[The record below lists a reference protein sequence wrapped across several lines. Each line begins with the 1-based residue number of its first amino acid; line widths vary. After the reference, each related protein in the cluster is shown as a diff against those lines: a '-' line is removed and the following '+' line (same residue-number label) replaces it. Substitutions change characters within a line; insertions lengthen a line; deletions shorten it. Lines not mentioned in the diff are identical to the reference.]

1 MEYSEPEF
9 LVRSRA
15 AFLADP
21 APSLQH
27 VRQQVAAAWSGTT
40 RRDALSA
47 LDTLARVFNRDLST
61 IRTDPKT
68 VRELLA
74 SKTALQL
81 GLSEKRYAN
90 LRSSVVSSMRSFGG
104 VPRAITRRVPAW
116 KELLGRIEKAIYRM
130 ALHRLASFC

>member
-104 VPRAITRRVPAW
+104 VPRAITGASRPGRNSWAGSRR
-116 KELLGRIEKAIYRM
+116 LIYRM